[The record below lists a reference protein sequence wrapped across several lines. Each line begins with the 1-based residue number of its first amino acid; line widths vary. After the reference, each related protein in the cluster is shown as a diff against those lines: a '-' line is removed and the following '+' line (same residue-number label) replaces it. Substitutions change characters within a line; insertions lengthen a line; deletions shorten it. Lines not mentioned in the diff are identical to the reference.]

1 MTPREVVQRTVR
13 FEGADRLPYDFGP
26 PYGSDFAGVSMNPSP
41 DARPSE
47 GVDEWG
53 CTWHNIGI
61 SKLGEVKQPV
71 LTNWADWDSLQIPDI
86 RDPARWKPLE
96 GARNL
101 AGDLE
106 TPLCPRLRGGP

>member
-53 CTWHNIGI
+53 CT
-61 SKLGEVKQPV
+61 
-71 LTNWADWDSLQIPDI
+71 
-86 RDPARWKPLE
+86 
-96 GARNL
+96 
-101 AGDLE
+101 
-106 TPLCPRLRGGP
+106 